1 MYLKQ
6 QPGWSKLSL
15 AVAVAG
21 ALSLGGCKVT
31 IKADEDEVSNIVD
44 SVTDNVVCKDDEGNK
59 VDCGSSDSGSAV
71 VLSASGFEIP
81 ENAIFVAADA
91 QNGDDITDAINLA
104 LFEVPAGS
112 TVVLPKGTFKVSNSI
127 IVYNAND
134 ITLMGYGMNDT
145 VLDFDGSSGDD
156 GFRFEGGSDLMV
168 RDLGVYDTNKNG
180 IKTVGSNGV
189 YFSHV
194 AAVWTVGR
202 LSDETPKRLLADSPG
217 AYGLYPVNS
226 KNIVIEDTFS
236 YGSRDAGI
244 YVGQSEDVVVRNN
257 LVEYNVAGIEI
268 ENTENAD
275 VYNNDVYDNT
285 AGILAF
291 DFAGLEKKYGGN
303 IRFFNNNVIANNEPN
318 VGDGAVSI
326 APGGTGFLVFS
337 VSNVEIYENS
347 IKSNRTDA
355 VSVASY
361 FMNESDLSW
370 YAANAESIAAGWS
383 PVTRNINIHNNSLSQ
398 NSSDPGGKL
407 LEEAGVIAGYEAY
420 YGAGSFPDILYG
432 GIGELLANAGELAPL
447 GIAPYAADGSDN
459 VCETNN
465 FDAQQGAADEA
476 SVGLVYG
483 TNPMDP
489 NNWVWDGTPGASN
502 ILGPQATLSRELL
515 SANANMNCSLPRL
528 AGSSVIFRGEEFG
541 CNSDDLDE
549 YACSL

>member
-1 MYLKQ
+1 MYLKP

-31 IKADEDEVSNIVD
+31 IKADEGEVSDIVD
-44 SVTDNVVCKDDEGNK
+44 SVTDNAVCRDDDGNK
-59 VDCGSSDSGSAV
+59 VECGNSDGGSAT
-71 VLSASGFEIP
+71 VLSASGYEIP
-81 ENAIFVAADA
+81 EDAIFVAADA
-91 QNGDDITDAINLA
+91 RDGDDITDAINLA

-112 TVVLPKGTFKVSNSI
+112 TIGLPKGTFKVSNSI

-134 ITLMGYGMNDT
+134 ITLMGYGINDT
-145 VLDFDGSSGDD
+145 VLDLDGSSGDD

-236 YGSRDAGI
+236 CGSRDAGI

-285 AGILAF
+285 AG
-291 DFAGLEKKYGGN
+291 
-303 IRFFNNNVIANNEPN
+303 
-318 VGDGAVSI
+318 
-326 APGGTGFLVFS
+326 
-337 VSNVEIYENS
+337 
-347 IKSNRTDA
+347 
-355 VSVASY
+355 
-361 FMNESDLSW
+361 
-370 YAANAESIAAGWS
+370 WS

-398 NSSDPGGKL
+398 NSTDPGGKL

-465 FDAQQGAADEA
+465 FEAQQGAADEA

-528 AGSSVIFRGEEFG
+528 AGSSVVFRGEEFG

>member
-1 MYLKQ
+1 MHLKEHST
-6 QPGWSKLSL
+6 WSKLSL
-15 AVAVAG
+15 AAAIAG
-21 ALSLGGCKVT
+21 ALAVGGCKVT
-31 IKADEDEVSNIVD
+31 IKADDEEVSEIVD
-44 SVTDNVVCKDDEGNK
+44 SITDSVVCKNDAGEK
-59 VDCGSSDSGSAV
+59 VDCGSNDSGTSAV
-71 VLSASGFEIP
+71 LTASGFEIP
-81 ENAIFVAADA
+81 DDAILVAPNAAD
-91 QNGDDITDAINLA
+91 GDDITDAINLA

-112 TVVLPKGTFKVSNSI
+112 TIVLPKGNFKVSNSI

-134 ITLMGYGMNDT
+134 ITLTGYGMDAT
-145 VLDFDGSSGDD
+145 VLDFNGSSGDD
-156 GFRFEGGSDLMV
+156 GFRFEGGSGLMV
-168 RDLGVYDTNKNG
+168 RDFGVYDTNKNG
-180 IKTVGSNGV
+180 IKTVGANGV

-202 LSDETPKRLLADSPG
+202 LSEESPKRLLADSPG

-257 LVEYNVAGIEI
+257 IVEYNVAGIEI

-275 VYNNDVYDNT
+275 VYNNEVYDNT

-291 DFAGLEKKYGGN
+291 DFAGLEKKFGGN

-326 APGGTGFLVFS
+326 APGGTGILVFS
-337 VSNVEIYENS
+337 VSNVEIYENN

-361 FMNESDLSW
+361 FMNESDFAW
-370 YAANAESIAAGWS
+370 YAANADSIAAGWS
-383 PVTRNINIHNNSLSQ
+383 PVTRNINIHNNTFSQ
-398 NSSDPGGKL
+398 NSTDPGGKL
-407 LEEAGVIAGYEAY
+407 LIESGVIGGYEAY
-420 YGAGSFPDILYG
+420 YGAGNFPDVLYG

-447 GIAPYAADGSDN
+447 GILPYAADGSDN
-459 VCETNN
+459 VCESNN
-465 FDAQQGAADEA
+465 YDAQQGLADEA

-489 NNWVWDGTPGASN
+489 NNWVWAGDIGASD
-502 ILGPQATLSRELL
+502 ILGPQPTLSRELM
-515 SANANMNCSLPRL
+515 SANQNLNCSLPRL

-549 YACSL
+549 RACSL